1 MTMLVANTL
10 KLMVASAAIVWII
23 AVLRRGAKTPLE
35 MSWAVFCG
43 AMGVVMIEEVFGGA
57 MGRYALLVGIAGGAT
72 CSVFWLVT
80 RSLFRSGNAF
90 GPLQLILVA
99 GIFLPSLISRSMG
112 FFETGHWI
120 GPANQEAI
128 LASLGNFQL
137 LLSSTALML
146 CFAEATRGYGA
157 LSQPERHMRWMFLG
171 TFGVCVTACTVL
183 PMNTTFSPE
192 IASITQAFCAAS
204 IMATMSVA
212 VRYRMSHPLAIEAPA
227 SRPAPA
233 PATAEETALGQRI
246 EVLLANEAIYLE
258 ADLKVAGLAKR
269 LMEPDYRVSRAIS
282 AGLGQPNFNRFINLY
297 RIQHAQNLLADPRE
311 SDQPI
316 LEIALASGFAS
327 LGPFNRAF
335 KDRTGQTPR
344 AYRSAC
350 VSARNGELLAS
361 AE

>member
-1 MTMLVANTL
+1 M
-10 KLMVASAAIVWII
+10 ASQFCRFAA
-23 AVLRRGAKTPLE
+23 
-35 MSWAVFCG
+35 
-43 AMGVVMIEEVFGGA
+43 
-57 MGRYALLVGIAGGAT
+57 
-72 CSVFWLVT
+72 
-80 RSLFRSGNAF
+80 
-90 GPLQLILVA
+90 
-99 GIFLPSLISRSMG
+99 
-112 FFETGHWI
+112 
-120 GPANQEAI
+120 
-128 LASLGNFQL
+128 L
-137 LLSSTALML
+137 LLSTSALALTAP
-146 CFAEATRGYGA
+146 A
-157 LSQPERHMRWMFLG
+157 LAQETP
-171 TFGVCVTACTVL
+171 VD
-183 PMNTTFSPE
+183 
-192 IASITQAFCAAS
+192 
-204 IMATMSVA
+204 
-212 VRYRMSHPLAIEAPA
+212 EAP
-227 SRPAPA
+227 
-233 PATAEETALGQRI
+233 
-246 EVLLANEAIYLE
+246 IYLE